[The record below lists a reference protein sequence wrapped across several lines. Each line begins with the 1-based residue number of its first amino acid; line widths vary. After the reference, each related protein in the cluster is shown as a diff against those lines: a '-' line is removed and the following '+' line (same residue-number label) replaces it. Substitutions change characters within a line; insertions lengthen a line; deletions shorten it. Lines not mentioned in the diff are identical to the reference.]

1 MRKTRFLGLLI
12 AVAALMPF
20 LSAVTPAAAATA
32 LNLPGGRANYVVV
45 AIGGPANQMYVRL
58 ATYQFATN
66 NTMTE
71 KVWSWRQNSISG
83 TAANMKRYSGYTTS
97 GCLRV
102 CAVRTPINFQPGGTP
117 ITATGTW
124 RMDAYGHLS
133 IGWSWGAGETWRLDS
148 RQAGFTSMSIWSS
161 NQAIV
166 KGWGFGSNAAATSG
180 ATIGQA
186 FAATRLYG
194 PLVQNVYGAN
204 TQYLNLGFNFP
215 DYNRC
220 SNSTCLQG
228 KAVVAADKRTWF
240 NTYIAGNPQADGRK
254 NFWNFQTGGVAQM
267 EQPGTSC
274 ISTNGGGHTA
284 AMLQVIDD
292 SGRFRGWVG
301 VEASL
306 VQMYWGRAI
315 VSAFATVQPTML
327 TTLH

>member
-1 MRKTRFLGLLI
+1 MRRTRLLGLLI
-12 AVAALMPF
+12 ALAALMPF
-20 LSAVTPAAAATA
+20 AAMATPAQAAAAP
-32 LNLPGGRANYVVV
+32 NLPGGRANYVVV
-45 AIGGPANQMYVRL
+45 AIGGPANAMYVRL

-83 TAANMKRYSGYTTS
+83 TAANMKRSTGYTTS
-97 GCLRV
+97 GCLRA
-102 CAVRTPINFQPGGTP
+102 CPIRTPINFQPGGVP
-117 ITATGTW
+117 VTATGTW
-124 RMDAYGHLS
+124 RLDSYGHLS
-133 IGWSWGAGETWRLDS
+133 IGWSWGAGETWRLDNS
-148 RQAGFTSMSIWSS
+148 QAGFTSMSIWSS

-180 ATIGQA
+180 ATISQA
-186 FAATRLYG
+186 YAAARLYG

-204 TQYLNLGFNFP
+204 TQHLNLGFNFP

-220 SNSTCLQG
+220 SNSTCLEG
-228 KAVVAADKRTWF
+228 KGNTAADKRTWF
-240 NTYIAGNPQADGRK
+240 NSYIGGNPNTDGRK
-254 NFWNFQTGGVAQM
+254 NYWNFQTGGVAQM
-267 EQPGTSC
+267 EQPGTVC

-292 SGRFRGWVG
+292 TGHFRGWVG
-301 VEASL
+301 VEASI

-315 VSAFATVQPTML
+315 VGAFATVQPGML